1 MITSACWV
9 LSRHFVLMWS
19 WSNPSAWSLPDR
31 APAVASGVPQLM
43 GGVSQARAWSGE
55 GKSSMWVWNTKL
67 ERKGR
72 GRERQVRERKG
83 LYDREAWGRGPKPLL
98 SLRATHQM
106 SHEAWLTE
114 CPEPVKTGDWNTRQI
129 PRRHVRAAGPSPK
142 TPPCLSP
149 RASFTGDTYFS
160 ILHPHSSHNSFH
172 RYCMQTLW

>member
-1 MITSACWV
+1 MIMSACWV

-19 WSNPSAWSLPDR
+19 WSNPSAWPLPDR

-43 GGVSQARAWSGE
+43 GGVSQATCWVHGAGQGRAPYE
-55 GKSSMWVWNTKL
+55 L

-72 GRERQVRERKG
+72 GRERQARERKG

-98 SLRATHQM
+98 SLTATHQM
-106 SHEAWLTE
+106 PHEVWLTE
-114 CPEPVKTGDWNTRQI
+114 CPELVKTGDWNTRQI
-129 PRRHVRAAGPSPK
+129 PRRHVRASGQSPK

-172 RYCMQTLW
+172 RDCMQTLW